1 MDAQRGGEVM
11 PLYKMSDLAPLA
23 IAEIN
28 AIIRL
33 ASDKEKLAP
42 IADRGTI
49 TGKRKRARRTRGK
62 QLELELQ
69 QSIRRN

>member
-1 MDAQRGGEVM
+1 MA
-11 PLYKMSDLAPLA
+11 LYKMSDLAPLA
-23 IAEIN
+23 MAEIN

-33 ASDKEKLAP
+33 ASEKEKLAKP
-42 IADRGTI
+42 SAGRGT
-49 TGKRKRARRTRGK
+49 TTVKGKRARRGK

>member
-1 MDAQRGGEVM
+1 MA
-11 PLYKMSDLAPLA
+11 LYKMSELAPMAL
-23 IAEIN
+23 AEIN

-42 IADRGTI
+42 SAGRGTT
-49 TGKRKRARRTRGK
+49 TGKRKRARRGK
-62 QLELELQ
+62 QLELQLQ

>member
-1 MDAQRGGEVM
+1 M

-42 IADRGTI
+42 SADRGTI
-49 TGKRKRARRTRGK
+49 TGKGKRARRGK

-69 QSIRRN
+69 QTIRRN

>member
-1 MDAQRGGEVM
+1 MA
-11 PLYKMSDLAPLA
+11 LYKMSQLAPLA
-23 IAEIN
+23 MAEIN

-42 IADRGTI
+42 SAGRGST
-49 TGKRKRARRTRGK
+49 TVKGKRARRAM
-62 QLELELQ
+62 QLELQLQ

>member
-1 MDAQRGGEVM
+1 M

-23 IAEIN
+23 LAEIN

-33 ASDKEKLAP
+33 ASDKEKLAKP
-42 IADRGTI
+42 SADRGTI
-49 TGKRKRARRTRGK
+49 TVKGKRARRAM
-62 QLELELQ
+62 QLELQLQ

>member
-1 MDAQRGGEVM
+1 M
-11 PLYKMSDLAPLA
+11 PLYKMSQLAPLA
-23 IAEIN
+23 MAEIN

-42 IADRGTI
+42 SADRGSI
-49 TGKRKRARRTRGK
+49 TGKGKRARRAM
-62 QLELELQ
+62 QLELQLQ

>member
-1 MDAQRGGEVM
+1 MDAQRKGEVM

-23 IAEIN
+23 MAEIN

-33 ASDKEKLAP
+33 ASEKEKLALS
-42 IADRGTI
+42 ADRETI
-49 TGKRKRARRTRGK
+49 TVKGKRARRGK
-62 QLELELQ
+62 QLELQLQ